1 MIRITREV
9 HNGKKVTLEVTHEVL
24 QITFEVQLRYNF
36 QYGYKV
42 TIPSWCSYEL
52 EHGNEILECYVKISQ
67 IQPEYTDMKTMR
79 RRIVEETEKFFRQ
92 KVAHKYQQAA
102 EKRNGSALM
111 NSQN

>member
-24 QITFEVQLRYNF
+24 QITFEVQLVYNF

-42 TIPSWCSYEL
+42 TIPEL